1 MKMRARKRK
10 ASKGIDRVSQ
20 IRKILLE
27 MEMTAG
33 LDAEGGI
40 CVCRAGVRNLEAQQD
55 EAPDLT
61 QMSQDT
67 FQEVGLVSRS

>member
-1 MKMRARKRK
+1 
-10 ASKGIDRVSQ
+10 
-20 IRKILLE
+20 

-40 CVCRAGVRNLEAQQD
+40 CVCHAGVWNLEVQQD
-55 EAPDLT
+55 EALGLT